1 MKGFDFGQHL
11 GIEIAALFGDRE
23 HVPPPSSEMRACSIS
38 GRSAAMNSSA
48 LRRKIG
54 DRFVGSWKASSSTI
68 TRSRRNGN
76 DLESS
81 STHAHRA
88 AGVAAPCKVAGAGGD
103 GRGRAARRGA
113 RQTPGRARID
123 RRAVLRIRAG
133 RRCSGTL
140 DWRCPNRA
148 GGRGSDKWHRSLPL
162 RPVPVENL
170 CAVPGDDAVMRQE
183 FGKRALHMADAMRYA
198 GQIGMAGDRHNLRP
212 LRGFGI

>member
-11 GIEIAALFGDRE
+11 GIEIAALFGHRE

-68 TRSRRNGN
+68 TRSRRDGN

-81 STHAHRA
+81 STHAPSRRCRC
-88 AGVAAPCKVAGAGGD
+88 PCKVAGAGGD

-113 RQTPGRARID
+113 RRPGARGLTGVPYCAFAPGD
-123 RRAVLRIRAG
+123 AVAAPLIGLPKSCG
-133 RRCSGTL
+133 RKGER
-140 DWRCPNRA
+140 
-148 GGRGSDKWHRSLPL
+148 KWHRSLPL